1 MFLGKMPIYIPRK
14 GINKRYRKM
23 GINITETSYSFEN
36 RESLRNTA
44 REILSRQNSSNESN
58 QNILNKTIFDADS
71 SVYSNAQLA
80 ILKASSQIS
89 INGTLKETLR
99 YLKNNP
105 VKKVHKEA
113 VLGELWNLFT
123 NNTNTEFSDITD
135 WEIDYSAE
143 NIFAAA

>member
-1 MFLGKMPIYIPRK
+1 
-14 GINKRYRKM
+14 M
-23 GINITETSYSFEN
+23 GINITETNYNFEN

-44 REILSRQNSSNESN
+44 REILNRQNSSSEPA
-58 QNILNKTIFDADS
+58 QNILNKTIFGSES

-89 INGTLKETLR
+89 INGTLKETLK

-105 VKKVHKEA
+105 IKKTNKSV
-113 VLGELWNLFT
+113 VLGELWELFT
-123 NNTNTEFSDITD
+123 QTENDKPSDMPD